1 MAGFSELIKTF
12 EKTRDYIR
20 DFFIYGCKGRS
31 EFTRRSS
38 RTYDDEKRRA
48 ESWLGDTIRYDDSQH
63 GRQVSISVDSRHIL
77 ENPLYQAYGAKS
89 FTDNDIR
96 LHFLL
101 LDLLSDGRPQN
112 LRTLT
117 DSLSS
122 EYGAVFDVQTVRNKL
137 TEYVKEGLLVSEK
150 QGNAAFFRISPGTA
164 EELLRDYNGL
174 DEALRFYS
182 LDEAFGVIG
191 AQLLHSANT
200 RNDIFYRK
208 HQYIVRALEDSVL
221 SEILAAAEEQY
232 RIRFRTFSAKA
243 RNNPESEGGFFEAV
257 PMQILTSA
265 QTGRRYL
272 AGYIPAQR
280 RFHAFRLDFIRNV
293 KRSSPEPDF
302 AALKAAYQRN
312 LSHVFGVSFGM
323 RHNTGAVTPVKL
335 TVRLNPYT
343 EGYIL
348 ERLEREKR
356 IGKLEQ
362 NGEELY
368 TLTVDAFDPNE
379 VMHWAK
385 TLIGRIVSVEG
396 GTRQAVG
403 RFYSDIRRMQDMYG
417 GDRNDAVS

>member
-48 ESWLGDTIRYDDSQH
+48 ESWLGDVIRYDDSQH
-63 GRQVSISVDSRHIL
+63 GRQVSISVDSGHIP

-101 LDLLSDGRPQN
+101 LDLLSDGEPQN

-117 DSLSS
+117 DRLSI

-137 TEYVKEGLLVSEK
+137 TEYVKEGLLISEK
-150 QGNAAFFRISPGTA
+150 QGNAAFYRISPETA
-164 EELLRDYNGL
+164 AALLRTYDGL
-174 DEALRFYS
+174 DEAVRFYS
-182 LDEAFGVIG
+182 LDEEFGVIG
-191 AQLLHSANT
+191 AQLLQSADT

-208 HQYIVRALEDSVL
+208 HHYIVRALEDSVL
-221 SEILAAAEEQY
+221 PEILAAAEEKC
-232 RIRFRTFSAKA
+232 RVRFRTFSAKA
-243 RNNPESEGGFFEAV
+243 SANPESEGGAFEVV

-272 AGYIPAQR
+272 AGYIPEQR

-293 KRSSPEPDF
+293 KRTEPEPDYD
-302 AALKAAYQRN
+302 ALKAAYLRN
-312 LSHVFGVSFGM
+312 LPHVFGVSFGM
-323 RHNTGAVTPVKL
+323 RHDTGAVTPVKL
-335 TVRLNPYT
+335 TVRLDAYT

-356 IGKLEQ
+356 IGTLEQ
-362 NGEELY
+362 TGEGLY

-396 GTRQAVG
+396 GTKQAVG
-403 RFYSDIRRMQDMYG
+403 RFYYDIKRMRDMYG
-417 GDRNDAVS
+417 GDGNDALS